1 MPPPDS
7 PHAEPAPRKRRRKR
21 EDPQSCFTNSEEYD
35 SDDASPVS
43 CSDVESF
50 QGKIVYNPDGSAYI
64 IDSENDSLSNISE
77 NGLGTVNDYFGL
89 GVPATNNPKIHS
101 FRVVTA
107 RDATV
112 NISEPNSKISKPILM
127 CFICKLSFGNTK
139 SFSLHAA
146 NEHALNLQ
154 ECEKMLLNREYS
166 SAIIQRNGDEK
177 PQISFLE
184 PLDVQKQM
192 QHTIDQQSLSK
203 SNDLAVKTL
212 SDYHQSLITAASTA
226 STTQST
232 NVSTSATTVATSNQI
247 STENANSTTGN
258 PASNSKFLSELFL
271 QQQQL
276 QQQRE
281 STPLQC
287 PDHQG
292 MKGIDCKTC
301 EMMNVSIKSPMT
313 PIKSPN
319 NLNMTP
325 PGSSSVNMSPTTP
338 APSFTIGAC
347 PEHINGRPI
356 GVECPRCELILNSA
370 RLNSGVQISTR
381 NSCKTLKCPQCNWHY
396 KYQETLEIHMR
407 EKHPDGESACGYC
420 LAGQQHPRLARG
432 ESYTCGYKPYRC
444 EICNYSTT
452 TKGNLSIHMQSD
464 KHLNN
469 MQELNSTQSLSQ
481 TSEIRESPKI
491 ILPNMSQQSAKP
503 KPSFRC
509 DVCSYETSVARNLR
523 IHMTSEKHTHNMAV
537 LQNNIKHLQA
547 LSFLQS
553 QNIGQL
559 PSLNNMPNLPNLN
572 QSIPNLQQNVPN
584 LAQNLPNFLP
594 EAALADLA
602 YNQALMIQLLHQ
614 NSAASASG
622 GLGGNSNVSGA
633 TSSNL
638 TGGVS
643 PVSASRANSLV
654 TPNSN
659 AMVESDHGLNPD
671 SFEPPIEPDVRP
683 TNLFS
688 CLVCAC
694 YNTNNIEELNNH
706 LLIDRSRNYN
716 TDIMIISNS
725 NYHCSLCKYNTNLKA
740 NFQLH
745 SKTDKHIQK
754 LNYINH
760 IKEGGIKNE
769 YKLKYNGNNSVQL
782 KCNCCDYYTNSI
794 QKLNLHTQNMRHEN
808 AKIIFN
814 HLVYTIQEC
823 NKNSVGAAGTG
834 NNVSSGSLSSSS
846 DQSETG
852 AFDNGTGDAASD
864 NNFNQKVLFCQLCNY
879 KAPHILGMV
888 QHVKSLRHVQ
898 IEQIICLQRRS
909 ENADSLELV
918 DVFKVVDCDDKNDKS
933 SPQHSPVPKSLAD
946 QLSAVAAIQQHQQQ
960 LSAAAALGDQLGHA
974 AAIFKCNHCNH
985 FTETKTE
992 IEQHLAIHHPNC
1004 GENDFFV
1011 IPTNTAQAAAAAA
1024 MAYQMAQSAAN
1035 KPSPS
1040 IDDDIKS
1047 EKMDDDNGSDCGG
1060 DLADCEAIDTT
1071 DEMCGILCPLCQ
1083 ETFSD
1088 KKSLEKHVVTV
1099 HSVTSDGLARLLNL
1113 VDANQWMS
1121 SKKSPSIADCKSD
1134 GEIECTTCGT
1144 GFKAMME
1151 LLHHANDNQ
1160 HYQMTSDNT
1169 YACVL
1174 RTCHAN
1180 FPTISNMN
1188 AHFKDCHMNIV
1199 ISERHVYKYRCKLCS
1214 LAFKTQDKLNNHSL
1228 YHTMRDATKCNVCN
1242 RNFRSTQSLQK
1253 HMDQAH
1259 NNSTSVS
1266 PTTSPGLGGD
1276 KSDAEENITSP
1287 SSIKQEDC
1295 DLMDGNR
1302 DEALGGLNDNCH
1314 ETNEIDE
1321 YLNSQQMAEECYN
1334 DQNRK
1339 FKCHKCKM
1347 GFTQQSYLG
1356 QHYKSNVHRRN
1367 EKGNFFPME
1376 KYLDPNR
1383 PFKCEICRESFTQK
1397 NILLVHYN
1405 SVSHLHKLKKQS
1417 ENNNTPS
1424 TSPSGVGDFDRKS
1437 IEYDRRS
1444 NDVDRKSVDL
1454 DRKSVDF
1461 DRKSVEMDGDSDT
1474 PKRKL
1479 SPENDYDSPK
1489 KRFKCDICKVAYAQ
1503 GSTLDIHMRSVL
1515 HQSRACRLQEQQAQL
1530 MQQQLSP
1537 GLQRLPTDL
1546 NQSQTGSS
1554 VSPTPSNL
1562 STTNH
1567 EVVENNSP
1575 KINNQIY
1582 KTLLENFG
1590 FDIVK
1595 QFNEINKNNNG
1606 NPNSNNAAT
1615 DSVSQSQQQQKLNLQ
1630 QQSANAQTLQQQ
1642 LSLHQQLNP
1651 TARSESASEE
1661 KYFCRHCKKIF
1672 SSIFVLKTHCE
1683 EIHNEKIPL
1692 DFLEKFAEKF
1702 KSYYLESA
1710 ENENEIL
1717 DFSSKKEIK
1726 EKGSDAS
1733 KTLLS
1738 PQQQLLQQAQQQ
1750 LPASLA
1756 AVPELA
1762 QKLNIDPTVL
1772 AQKMME
1778 QNFANL
1784 PPNFANL
1791 PQNLQ
1796 SLQSLQ
1802 GLQNLQNLQNLP
1814 NMGNLPMNT
1823 LEMLN
1828 LMQFHHLMSLNFMNL
1843 APPLIF
1849 GGTGASSSIPS
1860 TAGATGGTVTPNEI
1874 STNAPQQVQILQQQ
1888 AAAAQ
1893 AAAVQQAAA
1902 SNNQK
1907 RARTRITDEQLK
1919 ILRAHFDINNSPSE
1933 ESIKEMSFK
1942 ANLPPKVV
1950 KHWFRNTLFKERQ
1963 RNKDSPY
1970 NFNNPPS
1977 TTLNLEEYERTGQTK
1992 VTSLSNDS
2000 ADLST
2005 IAQQQQQQQQQQSH
2019 QQAQQELQQHSHN
2032 IQQQTQQLLQVQ
2044 QAQQAML
2051 QQASQHLHQ
2060 TDTRPHSHPS
2070 SIASNE
2076 RPSDIQNARQ
2086 KQRKIYENQPNNSY
2100 YESAEEK
2107 KPNINYTC
2115 KKCNLVFQRYYELI
2129 RHQKNHCFK
2138 EENNKKS
2145 AKAQI
2150 AAAQIA
2156 QSLSSE
2162 DSNSSIDINNASSLL
2177 SGNIAAGLQAQNLS
2191 LNSPNMLQSSHSA
2204 IPGLSTSPNLSMLSS
2219 QHSIFGKSGSAGHQ
2233 SPQSTSSQQS
2243 PTQKYECDKCN
2254 LMFSRYELY
2263 KEHQLIHLMNPNLFL
2278 QQSLSQ
2284 QYSENSPFG
2293 ILQNLSSNA
2302 AAPATSST
2310 SDTMDLS
2317 QKQKKRKFSE
2327 TSQDND
2333 HNDYDQLNKKLKNE
2347 QFEFLYNYF
2356 VQNEGADEIVKA
2368 KNIDF
2373 ESLYTYYQT
2382 NELKKKG
2389 NFDFLYQY
2397 YVQNERP
2404 MDMSEKPSFE
2414 FLFQYYQINES
2425 KKFFQLEASPSKND
2439 FLMMNLT
2446 STPKNPTAPSTPT
2459 TALSKQ
2465 QQTTANSSSGML
2477 SETAVAATVGRQT
2490 PINQSMSTNQQSLTG
2505 SVGGGGLI
2513 IHNQNSNGSSTCGTV
2528 TNPAD
2533 LLIQS
2538 MHQGEITSADKQ
2550 NNKRLRTT
2558 ILPEQLNF
2566 LYECYQNESN
2576 PSRKMLEEISK
2587 KVNLKKRVVQVWYQ
2601 NSRARERKGQF
2612 RQNLQI
2618 INKKCPHCGAIFKIK
2633 SALESHLQTKHPD
2646 KQPINIDQ
2654 IPDVKP
2660 HINDFPTTNAQ
2671 TTFKA
2676 MLNDQL
2682 IDNNNKLSV
2691 SDFAQLMDATA
2702 SILAATSQQQSSP
2715 FSMSA
2720 SNGVNPLDLST
2731 TTPKYEPSESEISFS
2746 DSNND
2751 HDESNDF
2758 SAQPNGSF
2766 GCSESHLDGGGDGLS
2781 MGKGNNGGI
2790 GMSQLNGDL
2799 DYFGPCSPASSTQS
2813 QQKKRYRTQMSHRQV
2828 NMLKVLFGDYK
2839 TPSMIDCENVGR
2851 EIGLPKRVVQV
2862 WFQNAR
2868 AKDKKSRNSRYTDE
2882 ESVSGGMTANP
2893 SPDLQPIIDDCKIC
2907 GVQKVN
2913 MQEHVF
2919 SSAHI
2924 AQVKASI
2931 EGADLS
2937 DHHDD
2942 GQNLTKPQQSP
2953 TPASSISSTSS
2964 MPSAANMMSQQSSTH
2979 DAMGLYNQFLLQN
2992 HMFGQL
2998 SGALSGNQSSDQHQE
3013 LLALQHHL
3021 SQQQQA
3027 ALNNSGSS
3035 TSTTNGGGS
3044 QQPTP
3049 QQLLME
3055 NNLLLQINADN
3066 QPTTNS
3072 EILQQLYSYS
3082 QMSGELIK

>member
-1 MPPPDS
+1 MNSRIYFTLIGVGVGGVGGNASLTATATESIQFDGRALSLGSGTLPAPPNQTVPSDAAATHRSSPTFTSSQSKLATSLTIASPDPIQSGVLNTTPTSTTNPTSSSASSPLQNHQQRQSVSPSPVTSSNQLDSDAVTTTVLNILNNNSLIAQSQNSPFQFGSGTGGVSAASGISKTGNSRFEPVVNMPPPDS

-77 NGLGTVNDYFGL
+77 NGLGAVNDYFGL

-247 STENANSTTGN
+247 STENTNSSTGN
-258 PASNSKFLSELFL
+258 TASNSKFLSELFL

-622 GLGGNSNVSGA
+622 GLGGNSSVPGA

-659 AMVESDHGLNPD
+659 SMVESDHGLNPD

-706 LLIDRSRNYN
+706 LLIDRSRSNYN

-846 DQSETG
+846 DHSDTG

-918 DVFKVVDCDDKNDKS
+918 DVFKVVDLYLETNEGSLMFSSSFSDDKNDKS

-960 LSAAAALGDQLGHA
+960 LSAAAALGDQLGHS

-1040 IDDDIKS
+1040 IEDDIKS
-1047 EKMDDDNGSDCGG
+1047 EKLDDDNGSDCGG

-1151 LLHHANDNQ
+1151 LFHHANDNQ

-1266 PTTSPGLGGD
+1266 PTTSPGL
-1276 KSDAEENITSP
+1276 
-1287 SSIKQEDC
+1287 
-1295 DLMDGNR
+1295 
-1302 DEALGGLNDNCH
+1302 
-1314 ETNEIDE
+1314 
-1321 YLNSQQMAEECYN
+1321 
-1334 DQNRK
+1334 
-1339 FKCHKCKM
+1339 
-1347 GFTQQSYLG
+1347 
-1356 QHYKSNVHRRN
+1356 
-1367 EKGNFFPME
+1367 
-1376 KYLDPNR
+1376 
-1383 PFKCEICRESFTQK
+1383 
-1397 NILLVHYN
+1397 
-1405 SVSHLHKLKKQS
+1405 
-1417 ENNNTPS
+1417 
-1424 TSPSGVGDFDRKS
+1424 
-1437 IEYDRRS
+1437 
-1444 NDVDRKSVDL
+1444 
-1454 DRKSVDF
+1454 
-1461 DRKSVEMDGDSDT
+1461 
-1474 PKRKL
+1474 
-1479 SPENDYDSPK
+1479 
-1489 KRFKCDICKVAYAQ
+1489 
-1503 GSTLDIHMRSVL
+1503 
-1515 HQSRACRLQEQQAQL
+1515 
-1530 MQQQLSP
+1530 
-1537 GLQRLPTDL
+1537 
-1546 NQSQTGSS
+1546 
-1554 VSPTPSNL
+1554 
-1562 STTNH
+1562 
-1567 EVVENNSP
+1567 
-1575 KINNQIY
+1575 
-1582 KTLLENFG
+1582 
-1590 FDIVK
+1590 
-1595 QFNEINKNNNG
+1595 
-1606 NPNSNNAAT
+1606 
-1615 DSVSQSQQQQKLNLQ
+1615 
-1630 QQSANAQTLQQQ
+1630 
-1642 LSLHQQLNP
+1642 
-1651 TARSESASEE
+1651 
-1661 KYFCRHCKKIF
+1661 
-1672 SSIFVLKTHCE
+1672 
-1683 EIHNEKIPL
+1683 

-1733 KTLLS
+1733 KVLPT

-1893 AAAVQQAAA
+1893 AAAVQQVSLAAA

-2005 IAQQQQQQQQQQSH
+2005 IAQQQQQQQQQSH
-2019 QQAQQELQQHSHN
+2019 QQDTAGTSTAFPQHSTTN
-2032 IQQQTQQLLQVQ
+2032 PT
-2044 QAQQAML
+2044 
-2051 QQASQHLHQ
+2051 
-2060 TDTRPHSHPS
+2060 TPS
-2070 SIASNE
+2070 TSNE
-2076 RPSDIQNARQ
+2076 RPSDIQVKSEPGDEIECGDSMKNEQMIDHDSSMHSHHTNMYYNNFETKSESGSSEILSRPPTPNSSYNNINEMINQQIESIPINNITNMGVGNIGNSMGPPKKFQMNMKLFDKSFESNSNSSNSSTSSGKRANRTRFTDYQIKVLQEFFENNSYPKDSDLEYLSKLLSLSPRVIVVWFQNARQ

-2278 QQSLSQ
+2278 QQSLNQ

-2302 AAPATSST
+2302 AAPASSST

-2490 PINQSMSTNQQSLTG
+2490 PINQSMSTNQPSLTG

-2587 KVNLKKRVVQVWYQ
+2587 KVNLK
-2601 NSRARERKGQF
+2601 
-2612 RQNLQI
+2612 
-2618 INKKCPHCGAIFKIK
+2618 
-2633 SALESHLQTKHPD
+2633 
-2646 KQPINIDQ
+2646 
-2654 IPDVKP
+2654 
-2660 HINDFPTTNAQ
+2660 
-2671 TTFKA
+2671 
-2676 MLNDQL
+2676 
-2682 IDNNNKLSV
+2682 
-2691 SDFAQLMDATA
+2691 
-2702 SILAATSQQQSSP
+2702 
-2715 FSMSA
+2715 
-2720 SNGVNPLDLST
+2720 
-2731 TTPKYEPSESEISFS
+2731 
-2746 DSNND
+2746 
-2751 HDESNDF
+2751 
-2758 SAQPNGSF
+2758 
-2766 GCSESHLDGGGDGLS
+2766 
-2781 MGKGNNGGI
+2781 
-2790 GMSQLNGDL
+2790 
-2799 DYFGPCSPASSTQS
+2799 
-2813 QQKKRYRTQMSHRQV
+2813 
-2828 NMLKVLFGDYK
+2828 
-2839 TPSMIDCENVGR
+2839 
-2851 EIGLPKRVVQV
+2851 KRVVQV

-2964 MPSAANMMSQQSSTH
+2964 IPSATNMMSQQSSTH

-3035 TSTTNGGGS
+3035 TSTTNGSGS